1 MALFALLLCND
12 AMGVSETP
20 AGLRSLPLA
29 LHYLLVTRERPQGCP
44 AAARTRAEDSALRYR
59 L

>member
-1 MALFALLLCND
+1 MALLALLLCND

-20 AGLRSLPLA
+20 AGLGSLPLA
-29 LHYLLVTRERPQGCP
+29 LHYLLVTRERPQGS
-44 AAARTRAEDSALRYR
+44 EDSALRYR